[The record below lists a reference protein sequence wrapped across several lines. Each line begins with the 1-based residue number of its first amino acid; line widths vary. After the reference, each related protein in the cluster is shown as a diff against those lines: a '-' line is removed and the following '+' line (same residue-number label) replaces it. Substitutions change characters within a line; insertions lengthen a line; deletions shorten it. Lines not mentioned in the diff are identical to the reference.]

1 MRDRT
6 TSVSGTAVERG
17 SGNVFADLDLPDAD
31 SLIVKAELV
40 ARIDAIIRRRSI
52 TRAEAGRLLGLSR
65 PDVSRLLRG
74 DFHEYSLER
83 LLRLLARLG
92 RDIEIVIRRPRSP
105 SGAGPCAS
113 PPQKAKV
120 PEVRQPAGRDS
131 PHSARGRTR
140 AAPSCPCRRD
150 ARSAMGALSLELP
163 WRGFPAP
170 FRSDRDGFCR
180 HGLT

>member
-6 TSVSGTAVERG
+6 KSVSGTAIERG

-31 SLIVKAELV
+31 SLIIKAELV
-40 ARIDAIIRRRSI
+40 ARIDAIIRRRGI
-52 TRAEAGRLLGLSR
+52 TQTEAGRMLGLSR

-105 SGAGPCAS
+105 SGAGTL
-113 PPQKAKV
+113 
-120 PEVRQPAGRDS
+120 RI
-131 PHSARGRTR
+131 
-140 AAPSCPCRRD
+140 AA
-150 ARSAMGALSLELP
+150 AEGEGA
-163 WRGFPAP
+163 
-170 FRSDRDGFCR
+170 
-180 HGLT
+180 